1 MFDGLQ
7 DKLQEVFRQLKGEGK
22 VTPEAL
28 DAALR
33 QIRMALLEAD
43 VHFRVVKPFIER
55 VRERALGQEVLESL
69 TPAQQVVKIVR
80 DELTALLGEEG
91 TDLRLDGRPAVI
103 MLCGLQGSG
112 KTTTAGKLAKRLK
125 KRGKHPLLVA
135 GDLQRAAAVEQLKQ
149 VGKGVEVPVLEP
161 EPGETVIDLGARAL
175 TVARERGHD
184 VVLMDTAGRLHVDTA
199 LMEEIKK
206 LADRIQP
213 HEVLFV
219 ADSMTGQDAVKSAEQ
234 FAQVLPL
241 TGAILTKL
249 DGDSRGGAALSIRT
263 VARVPIRFVGVGEK
277 ADDLELFHPERM
289 SSRMIGM
296 GDVLSLIEKAER
308 GLDAAETERLAKRIV
323 SQQFTLEDLRDQLR
337 QLRKLGPLGSVL
349 EMLPKVG
356 PLRGLDS
363 ANVDESGLKTVE
375 EIINSMTPLERRRPD
390 VLNGGRKKRIAMGS
404 GTSVAEINRLLKQYR
419 SMQKMMK
426 GVQGKWLRRAMGSG
440 GQARA

>member
-7 DKLQEVFRQLKGEGK
+7 DKLQDVFRQLKGEGR

-43 VHFRVVKPFIER
+43 VHLRVVKPFIER

-91 TDLRLDGRPAVI
+91 TDLRLDGRPAVV

-112 KTTTAGKLAKRLK
+112 KTTTAGKIAKRLK

-161 EPGETVIDLGARAL
+161 EPGETVVNLGARAL
-175 TVARERGHD
+175 DVARQRGHD

-199 LMEEIKK
+199 LMEEIRR

-213 HEVLFV
+213 HEILFV

-234 FAQVLPL
+234 FAGVLPL

-277 ADDLELFHPERM
+277 SDDLELFHPERM

-337 QLRKLGPLGSVL
+337 QLRKLGPLASVL

-363 ANVDESGLKTVE
+363 ASVDESGLKKIE
-375 EIINSMTPLERRRPD
+375 AIINSMTPLERRRPD

-419 SMQKMMK
+419 TMQKMMK

-440 GQARA
+440 GQARM